1 MEMKAGGYLTDGTE
15 LRDTNFARIAG
26 VRNHGHS
33 RGKIL
38 RRLMRRCNA
47 PHPVTVRFWSMSFLA
62 KEELAIPPQIKLEQA
77 KGFSLYMLRA
87 IISGRGDEVIELA
100 KTNWLR

>member
-1 MEMKAGGYLTDGTE
+1 IRVEKASEVDEALQTAFRTDG
-15 LRDTNFARIAG
+15 
-26 VRNHGHS
+26 
-33 RGKIL
+33 
-38 RRLMRRCNA
+38 
-47 PHPVTVRFWSMSFLA
+47 PVLVDVVVA

>member
-1 MEMKAGGYLTDGTE
+1 MK
-15 LRDTNFARIAG
+15 
-26 VRNHGHS
+26 
-33 RGKIL
+33 K
-38 RRLMRRCNA
+38 RLKLMKPCNA
-47 PHPVTVRFWSMSFLA
+47 PSPSTVRCCDGGRQ
-62 KEELAIPPQIKLEQA
+62 EELAIPPQIKLEQA